1 MGISLCI
8 LYISY
13 DFYNIFTY
21 GYLRADDRIVNLRLA
36 LIIYALMPIFNS
48 IFTSL
53 ATGLRIRKKVIPSIR
68 QKIVSLYENGNT
80 YKIIAAAT
88 DVTTG
93 TVGSI
98 LKQAGVVR
106 RQTVTGFPVPD
117 TNPNSPKTYGKG
129 YWHMNLNIPKKSL
142 GTMSKVT
149 SKLTCGPNGYPNKS
163 SMLMG

>member
-1 MGISLCI
+1 VWY
-8 LYISY
+8 LY
-13 DFYNIFTY
+13 
-21 GYLRADDRIVNLRLA
+21 L
-36 LIIYALMPIFNS
+36 YAMVCMKK
-48 IFTSL
+48 
-53 ATGLRIRKKVIPSIR
+53 LRIRKKVIPSIR

>member
-1 MGISLCI
+1 MYKYTKKG
-8 LYISY
+8 
-13 DFYNIFTY
+13 
-21 GYLRADDRIVNLRLA
+21 NLKA
-36 LIIYALMPIFNS
+36 
-48 IFTSL
+48 
-53 ATGLRIRKKVIPSIR
+53 
-68 QKIVSLYENGNT
+68 
-80 YKIIAAAT
+80 
-88 DVTTG
+88 G
-93 TVGSI
+93 TVWRFTPPQDAI
-98 LKQAGVVR
+98 DAGVVR